1 MERLM
6 SFINREFKATC
17 ADPDR
22 IRALLAE
29 RNAEYVGRD
38 HQVDTYFRVPYG
50 RLKLREGSIE
60 HSLIHYHR
68 EDTAGFKTSHVSLYR
83 PEPDPALKEILTAAL
98 GVRVVVDKQ
107 RDIYFEG
114 NVKIHVDHVE
124 GLGDFLEVEAI
135 QRSVDHTEETLQ
147 KQCNMYAALF
157 DVRAGDY
164 ISVSYAD
171 LVQG

>member
-1 MERLM
+1 M
-6 SFINREFKATC
+6 SFINREFKAVC

-38 HQVDTYFRVPYG
+38 HQVDTYFHVPYG

-68 EDTAGFKTSHVSLYR
+68 EDRAGIKTSHVSLYR
-83 PEPDPALKEILTAAL
+83 PDPDPALKEILTAAL
-98 GVRVVVDKQ
+98 GVRIVVDKQ
-107 RDIYFEG
+107 RDIYYED

-124 GLGDFLEVEAI
+124 GLGSFLEVEAI
-135 QRSVDHTEETLQ
+135 QRSTEHTEETLQ
-147 KQCNMYAALF
+147 QQCDMYASLF
-157 DVRAGDY
+157 DVQEEEY

-171 LVQG
+171 LVKG